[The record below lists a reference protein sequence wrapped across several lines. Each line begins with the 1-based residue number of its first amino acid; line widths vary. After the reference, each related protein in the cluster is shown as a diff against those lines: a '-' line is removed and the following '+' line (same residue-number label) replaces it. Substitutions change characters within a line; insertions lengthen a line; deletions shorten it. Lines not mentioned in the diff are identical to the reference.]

1 MAAQEAGK
9 QVRVVLT
16 EPQPGASAR
25 LRQMLSE
32 MSGTKVQVL
41 GVARDGLEAAQLAAQ
56 LGPDVILLH
65 EQLPGMSGYEASA
78 MIALAAPDVAAVIM
92 VEPRRDNEET
102 LRRAL
107 RAGARAVVA
116 ENVTPETLGALLDD
130 LARLTEGRSEPEYEL
145 VTDPERMPVMISV
158 TGAKGGIGKT
168 TVAVNLAVDF
178 ARRYRG
184 QVALVDFYG
193 QYGNIPLMLDLQP
206 HGDIEEL
213 ASFAGEL
220 DANVIEK
227 NLTTHAD
234 SSLRVLAGTPAGGG
248 LGGRLSPEEEVA
260 FLADLIGIM
269 RRHYRFLFFDV
280 PPLLGQASD
289 YIFSRSQYIV
299 LVTAVVD
306 LSTIRDTATL
316 YRQLLD
322 MHLSPER
329 IKVVVNRVA
338 RNWALTVED
347 LEQTLEAKVALQLP
361 DDQATALAGINEG
374 VPAVISRAGSPLA
387 RGIHELG
394 QLLERALAAERH

>member
-1 MAAQEAGK
+1 MTFLAASPLWM
-9 QVRVVLT
+9 R
-16 EPQPGASAR
+16 
-25 LRQMLSE
+25 LSE
-32 MSGTKVQVL
+32 KSCCRSV
-41 GVARDGLEAAQLAAQ
+41 GVNCAQT
-56 LGPDVILLH
+56 P
-65 EQLPGMSGYEASA
+65 SW
-78 MIALAAPDVAAVIM
+78 APV
-92 VEPRRDNEET
+92 
-102 LRRAL
+102 
-107 RAGARAVVA
+107 G
-116 ENVTPETLGALLDD
+116 
-130 LARLTEGRSEPEYEL
+130 S
-145 VTDPERMPVMISV
+145 
-158 TGAKGGIGKT
+158 
-168 TVAVNLAVDF
+168 
-178 ARRYRG
+178 G
-184 QVALVDFYG
+184 QVALVDCYG